1 MKDCKCRIKFREWL
15 TRIYES
21 EKTGAG
27 RVVYFSNGASEAL
40 YHWLKKKD
48 YWEDTFFMDTVIGL
62 YHSRQNCD

>member
-1 MKDCKCRIKFREWL
+1 M